1 VFVGNNPTC
10 GGGFG
15 GRGCLPSE
23 GKEGIDRQEIELP
36 KEQVDL
42 VARIVRANPKTIV
55 VLKASFPYAIQQL
68 QAAVAPPAPANQ
80 QPQQGGRGGA
90 ANQPQGGVPAIVYMA
105 HSSQEEGNA
114 LADVLFG
121 DVNPGGRLVQTWVKS
136 VKDLPEMLD
145 YNIRKSGRT
154 YMYFKGEPLYPF
166 GYGLSYT
173 TFKYSNLRTSAA
185 AVSGKGQVTVSLT
198 LQNAGTRLGDEV
210 VQMYVQHVGSAV
222 ERPIKELRGFKRV
235 TLKPGEI
242 QTVQIPL
249 KGADLAYWDMTK
261 QSWTVEKDKV
271 KIMVGAS
278 SADIRLD
285 QTIDVTD

>member
-1 VFVGNNPTC
+1 
-10 GGGFG
+10 
-15 GRGCLPSE
+15 
-23 GKEGIDRQEIELP
+23 
-36 KEQVDL
+36 
-42 VARIVRANPKTIV
+42 
-55 VLKASFPYAIQQL
+55 
-68 QAAVAPPAPANQ
+68 
-80 QPQQGGRGGA
+80 
-90 ANQPQGGVPAIVYMA
+90 M
-105 HSSQEEGNA
+105 
-114 LADVLFG
+114 LFG
-121 DVNPGGRLVQTWVKS
+121 DYNPGGRLVQTWVKS

-173 TFKYSNLRTSAA
+173 TFKYSNLRASAPA
-185 AVSGKGQVTVSLT
+185 ISGKGQVTVSVT
-198 LQNAGTRLGDEV
+198 LQNSGTRLGDEV

-222 ERPIKELRGFKRV
+222 ERPIKQLRGFKRV

-261 QSWTVEKDKV
+261 NSWTIEKDKV